1 MRQVVSVGASRALVG
16 LDFGQDE
23 LRLSVSDDW
32 VGLPDD
38 YEEHGHGFANMRAYA
53 ERLGGRLIVEPRG
66 PVGVAENR
74 RDRLSTES
82 RRIRVLLAD
91 DHSIVREGLQS
102 MLERSEE
109 FEVVGHARD
118 GVEAVKA
125 ASELS
130 PDVIVM
136 DVMMPK
142 KDGVEACREIKSLPD
157 TRVVMLTALTE
168 ADAVIEAVAAG
179 ATGYLQKVSGMDQL
193 LNAVRVVAAGEM
205 RLPPDVVRRVFAR
218 IRSGATAEEEADL
231 TPREKEILASFS
243 QGMSYN
249 AIAEAREVK
258 PVTIR
263 NAIYSIQVKLG
274 LGTKQEIVVWA
285 VRNGMLDD

>member
-1 MRQVVSVGASRALVG
+1 
-16 LDFGQDE
+16 
-23 LRLSVSDDW
+23 
-32 VGLPDD
+32 
-38 YEEHGHGFANMRAYA
+38 
-53 ERLGGRLIVEPRG
+53 
-66 PVGVAENR
+66 
-74 RDRLSTES
+74 
-82 RRIRVLLAD
+82 
-91 DHSIVREGLQS
+91 

-109 FEVVGHARD
+109 FEVVGQARD

-142 KDGVEACREIKSLPD
+142 KDGVEACREIMESLPD
-157 TRVVMLTALTE
+157 TRVIMLTASTD

-179 ATGYLQKVSGMDQL
+179 ATGYLQKVSGMDRL
-193 LNAVRVVAAGEM
+193 LSTVKDAAAGEM
-205 RLPPDVVRRVFAR
+205 RLPANVVRRVFAR
-218 IRSGATAEEEADL
+218 IRSLAEPGEMQAEL
-231 TPREKEILASFS
+231 TPREKKILAAFS
-243 QGMSYN
+243 QGMSYA

-263 NAIYSIQVKLG
+263 NAIYNIQVKLG

-285 VRNGMLDD
+285 VRNGLLDD

>member
-1 MRQVVSVGASRALVG
+1 M
-16 LDFGQDE
+16 
-23 LRLSVSDDW
+23 
-32 VGLPDD
+32 
-38 YEEHGHGFANMRAYA
+38 
-53 ERLGGRLIVEPRG
+53 
-66 PVGVAENR
+66 
-74 RDRLSTES
+74 
-82 RRIRVLLAD
+82 
-91 DHSIVREGLQS
+91 REGLQL

-142 KDGVEACREIKSLPD
+142 KDGVEACREIMESLPD
-157 TRVVMLTALTE
+157 TRVIMLTASTE

-193 LNAVRVVAAGEM
+193 LSTVKVVAAGEM
-205 RLPPDVVRRVFAR
+205 RLPPEVVRRVFAR
-218 IRSGATAEEEADL
+218 IRSGANAEEEADL

-243 QGMSYN
+243 QGRSYA
-249 AIAEAREVK
+249 AIAEARGVK

-263 NAIYSIQVKLG
+263 NAIYTIQVKLG
-274 LGTKQEIVVWA
+274 LDTKQEIVVWA
-285 VRNGMLDD
+285 VRNGLLDD